1 MGYPVLDLDLFLLN
15 NLAVFNGT
23 LRNVDH
29 VSYFPV
35 YCKKS
40 ADKLLPRIFLLLCK
54 LRGQSLIDLSGNSVY
69 YLAWSPWQAL
79 SSKLLGQ
86 WNFRMASLEAPGIPV
101 VATTILGSIPKPSR
115 SSSWSLAGCG
125 CHKDPISDWIF
136 YPFLKNGIFKFRSL
150 HFFRCNFKNW
160 FILQTTMDNTFCLIY
175 TLLFLWPK
183 LAE

>member
-1 MGYPVLDLDLFLLN
+1 MGHPVHDLDLFLLN

-86 WNFRMASLEAPGIPV
+86 WNFRMASVEAAGTSV
-101 VATTILGSIPKPSR
+101 VAVTILGSIPTPHPPGVWVGLWLGVVDIR
-115 SSSWSLAGCG
+115 T
-125 CHKDPISDWIF
+125 
-136 YPFLKNGIFKFRSL
+136 PFQTKF
-150 HFFRCNFKNW
+150 F
-160 FILQTTMDNTFCLIY
+160 
-175 TLLFLWPK
+175 TLP
-183 LAE
+183 